1 MTMMRSALAIGL
13 GLGLLAG
20 CGGSSS
26 SGGGGGG
33 QSFDGTWVACRND
46 GLNDFRES
54 VTVTGTAA
62 DIEIIDYATTDVTCD
77 GDGTSEGVLP
87 ATVAFGS
94 RVSVPFHSSTVQAT
108 QADLTIGTD
117 TFYSLAYRDEVASPD
132 ALYLG
137 DDSGALDGST
147 PALRPTTLQETLPRA
162 LQTDPVNADLTG
174 TWALCPVAEG
184 QVLVID
190 AVAGTFDLK
199 TYSGTCGAG
208 TITNELSGTFTFAAP
223 VYAGWGGV
231 TVTAFAV
238 DLSATGGGSLYTT
251 VYVDTSVSPHWLF
264 HGDDSLHGMD
274 GSSPDLRPRVLSGE
288 LFVKQ

>member
-1 MTMMRSALAIGL
+1 MTIIRGALVIGL

-20 CGGSSS
+20 CGGSSKS
-26 SGGGGGG
+26 EGGGG
-33 QSFDGTWVACRND
+33 QSFDGTWVECRND
-46 GLNDFRES
+46 GLNDFREAVTIAGTS
-54 VTVTGTAA
+54 VQ
-62 DIEIIDYATTDVTCD
+62 IELISYDTTDVTCD
-77 GDGTSEGVLP
+77 GDGASEGVLP

-108 QADLTIGTD
+108 QANLTIGTE

-162 LQTDPVNADLTG
+162 LQKDPVNADITG
-174 TWALCPVAEG
+174 TWALCPLSDG

-208 TITNELSGTFTFAAP
+208 TITDELSGTFTFAAP

-238 DLSATGGGSLYTT
+238 DLSATGGGNLYTT
-251 VYVDTSVSPHWLF
+251 VFVDTAASPRHLF
-264 HGDDSLHGMD
+264 HGDDTLHVMD
-274 GSSPDLRPRVLSGE
+274 GSSPSLRPRVLSAE
-288 LFVKQ
+288 TFVKQ